1 MTLPMIRRRPAI
13 SPSPGMA
20 VPATVSATALRN
32 VRGGVVVLPVARAD
46 AEASSGSCQLHVG
59 CACFGINIPFFVT
72 RNGNPLHNTC
82 QIGSICIWRI
92 NVRLTL
98 SFVQIP

>member
-1 MTLPMIRRRPAI
+1 MTLPMMRRLPAI

-32 VRGGVVVLPVARAD
+32 VRGGVVVLPVVRAD
-46 AEASSGSCQLHVG
+46 AEGSPGSCQLHVP
-59 CACFGINIPFFVT
+59 CVCFGINIPLFVT

-82 QIGSICIWRI
+82 RIGSICLWRI
-92 NVRLTL
+92 TVRLTL